1 MKFLIGDLDPVSNG
15 AYDGS
20 GINPN
25 PQDVIVDNT
34 PEVKTPTDDLQD
46 GVKKLNWTLIALL
59 GLIGLTIVLSR
70 KEG

>member
-1 MKFLIGDLDPVSNG
+1 MKFLIGDLDPKSSG

-25 PQDVIVDNT
+25 PQNVIVDNT
-34 PEVKTPTDDLQD
+34 PDKTPDEELQD